1 MTTPALP
8 ENRWIG
14 VWSPESMRRVVDGY
28 GRVVAQSGDTA
39 ALNDYANID
48 VSILP
53 FLAYQE
59 HAYGYFIGG
68 TESQRREALKMAR
81 EMNRLVGTEAALQ
94 NLMDQNFTVG
104 SITYLEQTLEG
115 TPYLRHKFVDIDIM
129 QPPGELID
137 ADLAEYLGQA
147 VRETL
152 PYTLELRRVNIT
164 SVLSITEKEYVGVF
178 GIARGWIVDGEK
190 WPS

>member
-1 MTTPALP
+1 MTTPVLP

-14 VWSPESMRRVVDGY
+14 LWSPESMRRVVDGY

-39 ALNDYANID
+39 ALNDYDDID

-94 NLMDQNFTVG
+94 LLMDQNFTVG
-104 SITYLEQTLEG
+104 AINYLDQTMEG
-115 TPYLRHKFVDIDIM
+115 TPYLRHKFVDIDIV
-129 QPPGELID
+129 QPPGEPID
-137 ADLAEYLGQA
+137 PDLAEYLSQA

-164 SVLSITEKEYVGVF
+164 SVIEIVERHYIISRGY
-178 GIARGWIVDGEK
+178 ARGYIVDGET
-190 WPS
+190 WP

>member
-8 ENRWIG
+8 ETRWIG

-59 HAYGYFIGG
+59 RAYGYFIGG

-94 NLMDQNFTVG
+94 LLLDQNFTVG
-104 SITYLEQTLEG
+104 LIRYLDQTTEG
-115 TPYLRHKFVDIDIM
+115 TPYLRHKLVDIDIV
-129 QPPGELID
+129 QPPGEPID
-137 ADLAEYLGQA
+137 LDLAEYLSQA

-164 SVLSITEKEYVGVF
+164 SVIEIVERHYIISRGY
-178 GIARGWIVDGEK
+178 ARGYIVDGET
-190 WPS
+190 WP

>member
-1 MTTPALP
+1 MTTPVLP

-81 EMNRLVGTEAALQ
+81 EMNRLVGTETALQ
-94 NLMDQNFTVG
+94 LLLDQNFTVG
-104 SITYLEQTLEG
+104 SITYLDQTLEG
-115 TPYLRHKFVDIDIM
+115 TPYLRRKFVDIDIV
-129 QPPGELID
+129 QPPGEPID
-137 ADLAEYLGQA
+137 PDLAEYLSQA

-164 SVLSITEKEYVGVF
+164 SVIEIVERHYIISRGY
-178 GIARGWIVDGEK
+178 ARGYIVDGET
-190 WPS
+190 WP

>member
-8 ENRWIG
+8 ESRWIG
-14 VWSPESMRRVVDGY
+14 LWSPESMRRVVDGY

-39 ALNDYANID
+39 ALNDYDDID
-48 VSILP
+48 ISILP

-68 TESQRREALKMAR
+68 TESQRREALKLAR
-81 EMNRLVGTEAALQ
+81 EMNRLVGTEAALR
-94 NLMDQNFTVG
+94 LLLDQNFTVG
-104 SITYLEQTLEG
+104 LIRYLDQTLEG
-115 TPYLRHKFVDIDIM
+115 TPYLRHKFVDIDIV
-129 QPPGELID
+129 QPPGEPID
-137 ADLAEYLGQA
+137 PDLAEYLSQA

-164 SVLSITEKEYVGVF
+164 SVIEIVERHYIISRGY
-178 GIARGWIVDGEK
+178 ARGYIVDGEQ
-190 WPS
+190 WP

>member
-14 VWSPESMRRVVDGY
+14 LWSPEAMRRMVDGY
-28 GRVVAQSGDTA
+28 GRVVAASGDTA
-39 ALNDYANID
+39 ALNDYDDID
-48 VSILP
+48 ISILP

-81 EMNRLVGTEAALQ
+81 EMNRLVGTERALAL
-94 NLMDQNFTVG
+94 LMDQNFTVG
-104 SITYLEQTLEG
+104 SIRYLDQTTEG
-115 TPYLRHKFVDIDIM
+115 TPDLRHKFVDIDIV
-129 QPPGELID
+129 QPPGEPIG
-137 ADLAEYLGQA
+137 ADLAEYLSQA

-164 SVLSITEKEYVGVF
+164 SVIQIVERHYIISRGY
-178 GIARGWIVDGEK
+178 ARGYIVDGEA
-190 WPS
+190 WP

>member
-14 VWSPESMRRVVDGY
+14 LWSPESMRRVVDGY

-39 ALNDYANID
+39 ALNDYDDID
-48 VSILP
+48 ASILP

-59 HAYGYFIGG
+59 HAYGFFIGG
-68 TESQRREALKMAR
+68 TESQRREALKLAR
-81 EMNRLVGTEAALQ
+81 EMNRLVGTEASLQ
-94 NLMDQNFTVG
+94 LLLDQNFTVG
-104 SITYLEQTLEG
+104 LIRYLDETLEG
-115 TPYLRHKFVDIDIM
+115 TPYLRHKRVDIDIV
-129 QPPGELID
+129 QPPGEPID
-137 ADLAEYLGQA
+137 PDLAEYLSQA

-164 SVLSITEKEYVGVF
+164 SVIEIVERHYIISRGY
-178 GIARGWIVDGEK
+178 ARGYIVDGEQ
-190 WPS
+190 WP